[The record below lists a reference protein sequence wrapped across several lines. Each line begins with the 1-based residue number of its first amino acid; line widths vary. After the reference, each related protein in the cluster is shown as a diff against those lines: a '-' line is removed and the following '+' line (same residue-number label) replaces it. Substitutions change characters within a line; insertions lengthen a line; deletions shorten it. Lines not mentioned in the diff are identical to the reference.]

1 MMVVLLDKKC
11 PVCGSSR
18 LSVWH
23 FYRRYGDYAI
33 GCHDCKTVFKPVK
46 VGKTPMGVDIVRI
59 GEIIREGE
67 VRKIRRDEMFEWDR
81 KLASL
86 ETKLNDCRYIAQ
98 RLKDQKMVDAVN
110 KIINRVEGL
119 REHIKKWW

>member
-1 MMVVLLDKKC
+1 
-11 PVCGSSR
+11 
-18 LSVWH
+18 
-23 FYRRYGDYAI
+23 
-33 GCHDCKTVFKPVK
+33 VFKPVK